1 MNLLNLYIAGA
12 DFNEF
17 AEPEVVFEATSV
29 NQTICRNVIVVDDE
43 ISENTEYF
51 LIEMST
57 SNHQVLLENYEQ
69 VSIIDNDGE

>member
-1 MNLLNLYIAGA
+1 M
-12 DFNEF
+12 
-17 AEPEVVFEATSV
+17 VFEATSI

>member
-1 MNLLNLYIAGA
+1 M
-12 DFNEF
+12 
-17 AEPEVVFEATSV
+17 VFEATSV